1 MEEQSIMAD
10 QRVFGNT
17 DKSPAE
23 AGTQVHDKAQEASTQ
38 VHDKAQEASTQVRDK
53 AQEVGA
59 QVRDKAQEV
68 GAQVRDKAQ
77 EASRQVADT
86 ASEYYQQ
93 GRKQMEAVENT
104 LEDGIRAKP
113 LQSVLIAAG
122 IGMLL
127 GLVLKK

>member
-1 MEEQSIMAD
+1 MAD

-38 VHDKAQEASTQVRDK
+38 VRDKAQEAST
-53 AQEVGA
+53 